1 MKPDIFVTDDPSVP
15 DRTAIL
21 DALIDYNASRVGP
34 AQLNPLAILLRD
46 RETGETIGGLYSY
59 LLYDWL
65 YIELLVVPETLRGV
79 GLGSD
84 LVRRAESV
92 AVERGCI
99 GVWLN
104 TFSFQARGFY
114 EKLGYEVFG
123 VLDDNPR
130 GSQRFFLRKLFP
142 AGQSLKSLRR

>member
-1 MKPDIFVTDDPSVP
+1 MKPDIFVTDDPSVR

-21 DALIDYNASRVGP
+21 DALIDYNDSRVGP
-34 AQLNPLAILLRD
+34 SQLNPLAILLRD
-46 RETGETIGGLYSY
+46 PETGEPIGGLYSY
-59 LLYDWL
+59 VLYDWL
-65 YIELLVVPETLRGV
+65 YIELLIVPEALRGR
-79 GLGSD
+79 GLGSE
-84 LVRRAESV
+84 LVRKVESV

-123 VLDDNPR
+123 VLDDNPH
-130 GSQRFFLRKLFP
+130 GSQRFFLRKRLV
-142 AGQSLKSLRR
+142 S